1 MAEPD
6 RENEIG
12 RTRQG
17 ERDRENETGETG
29 AGTCWAGTDGTVLSS
44 ARGEKTEGWTR
55 GRNGRTVPQFRSRSL
70 VSAGGKP
77 ETEERDGRE
86 TGDGRERRTGNRR
99 RMGDRREGAAR
110 CGAFLLGLGARK
122 GEADGVAME
131 QAAG

>member
-17 ERDRENETGETG
+17 ERDRGDGGWNMLGRNGWDGSQFRPRRKDRGTDQGAERENRPPVPEPFPCFGRREIGDGWETGEK
-29 AGTCWAGTDGTVLSS
+29 ALRDAAPFS
-44 ARGEKTEGWTR
+44 R
-55 GRNGRTVPQFRSRSL
+55 GRR
-70 VSAGGKP
+70 
-77 ETEERDGRE
+77 
-86 TGDGRERRTGNRR
+86 
-99 RMGDRREGAAR
+99 
-110 CGAFLLGLGARK
+110 ARK